1 MSIHVRRGVAAVGAA
16 TLTLG
21 LGVLSA
27 PMANANGNEPVP
39 TDPQGLSSFIAD
51 ASAKTDGAVV
61 GAGLDADKNVVLFLD
76 DGKIRED
83 AEAEAAVDSLLDR
96 ENVTEPIVTGSLEAY
111 ADTDV
116 VGGSGYAIPTDEGVG
131 SCSVGFAGWTPSGD
145 QTMISAGHCT
155 GDGANNLGGAT
166 VPSSEPAG
174 GSDAGVELIRPAAP
188 DFALDQSQFG
198 GPGNAP
204 GAECVEVAPG
214 EIECNIDP
222 DAIAN
227 LPSYVDIS
235 TWNVAEGLDLRPEV
249 TNWQNTDD
257 LSQSTVPVTGVGRAQ
272 VGGEISKSGRTT
284 GYTTDTVVAS
294 EGFAVIDGRV
304 VSGFAIQGGTGAD
317 AFAAPG
323 DSGGSMIQGGTAVGL
338 ISGGNPNTGFV
349 WGADLQNA
357 LGELEGNY
365 TVALDLAEPAL
376 TAPED
381 GGTVGRGG
389 AITGTGPANAE
400 LTISSE
406 GREDQT
412 VDINGEGNWTFNA
425 VEELGTYEFSL
436 TATLGF
442 DSSDTVDFSV
452 EVAATGPAITAP
464 ENGSTVV
471 GSVNAI
477 SGTGD
482 AGAEVTVAGDA
493 EGTATVDA
501 EGNWSVPVNLGPGEY
516 RVSATQVVDGDE
528 SAVTSSSFTVIPD
541 APVITTP
548 EDGVSYRAA
557 TAPKGAEGTGIDGA
571 TLTVFL
577 NDEEIGETTV
587 ENGEWSVAFEDG
599 LKAGDYTL
607 RAVQTVNEQSND
619 AGVSFALL
627 EDAAAPGPGDDLPRT
642 GIAAMLPYILGGAA
656 LLAAGG
662 AAMEIRRRR
671 GLGDIA

>member
-27 PMANANGNEPVP
+27 PMANANENAPVP
-39 TDPQGLSSFIAD
+39 TDQQGLASFIAD
-51 ASAKTDGAVV
+51 ASAETDGAIVGGGLNANGEVV
-61 GAGLDADKNVVLFLD
+61 FFLD
-76 DGKIRED
+76 TEKETAD
-83 AEAEAAVDSLLDR
+83 AAAEQYTKPSNVAA
-96 ENVTEPIVTGSLEAY
+96 PIAVPGGLESY

-155 GDGANNLGGAT
+155 GDGANNLAGAT

-188 DFALDQSQFG
+188 DFSLDQSQFG
-198 GPGNAP
+198 GPGNDP
-204 GAECVEVAPG
+204 GAVCGPTT
-214 EIECNIDP
+214 CDIDP

-227 LPSYVDIS
+227 LPTYVDIS

-257 LSQSTVPVTGVGRAQ
+257 LSQSTVPVTSVGRAQ

-304 VSGFAIQGGTGAD
+304 VSGFAIDGPTGAG

-338 ISGGNPNTGFV
+338 ISGGNPDTGFV

-357 LGELEGNY
+357 LDQLEGNY

-436 TATLGF
+436 TATRGF

-477 SGTGD
+477 SGTGEP
-482 AGAEVTVAGDA
+482 GAEVTVAGDA
-493 EGTATVDA
+493 EGTATVNG
-501 EGNWSVPVNLGPGEY
+501 EGNWSVEVNLGPGEY

-557 TAPKGAEGTGIDGA
+557 TAPEGAEGTGIDGA

-607 RAVQTVNEQSND
+607 RAVQTVNEQSNE